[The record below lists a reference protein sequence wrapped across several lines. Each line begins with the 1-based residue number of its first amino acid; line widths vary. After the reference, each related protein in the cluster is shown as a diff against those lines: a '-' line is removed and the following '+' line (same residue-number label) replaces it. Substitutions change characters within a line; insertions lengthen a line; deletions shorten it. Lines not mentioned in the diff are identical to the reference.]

1 MNRTGIDYLNY
12 TWNPTHGCSPIS
24 PGCANCW
31 AHAMSKR
38 LAGMGVGGYDKAE
51 PFRVTYHPDRLVE
64 PLKLRKPARIGVSF
78 MGDLFHEY
86 VHDGFI
92 RRVIEIT
99 AETAQHQ
106 YLILT
111 KRPTRMRKYFHEYG
125 FEGHG
130 ENLELGV
137 TVENADCLWRVDEL
151 LKIPAAVRFVSLEP
165 LLGPV
170 NIRPL
175 LACARCG
182 ISGVDWVI
190 VGCEKG
196 PGRRRCDLDWIRGI
210 LYDCRNADVPCFV
223 KQIEVDG
230 RVSSD
235 PNEWP
240 EDLRVREYPKSHGGT
255 ENTEE

>member
-1 MNRTGIDYLNY
+1 MNKTGIQYLDF
-12 TWNPTHGCSPIS
+12 TWNPTHGCTPIS
-24 PGCANCW
+24 DGCRLCW
-31 AHAMSKR
+31 AARTAKR

-137 TVENADCLWRVDEL
+137 TVERNLGIHDGDYDRKFVFRKVRDLVVDEPL
-151 LKIPAAVRFVSLEP
+151 RNVVLDRCRGVTWQHLRECVVS
-165 LLGPV
+165 
-170 NIRPL
+170 
-175 LACARCG
+175 
-182 ISGVDWVI
+182 
-190 VGCEKG
+190 
-196 PGRRRCDLDWIRGI
+196 
-210 LYDCRNADVPCFV
+210 
-223 KQIEVDG
+223 
-230 RVSSD
+230 
-235 PNEWP
+235 
-240 EDLRVREYPKSHGGT
+240 
-255 ENTEE
+255 TEESK